1 MNWSAAATGLVPP
14 GVVTRTSTVA
24 AECAGVDAVI
34 VVLFTAVKLAAA
46 EPPKLTDDAPLN
58 AEPVMVT
65 DVPPAV
71 PPVAGVI
78 PETEGGLMVLG
89 TTTVGDGADAGPVP
103 TAFFATTVHV

>member
-24 AECAGVDAVI
+24 AACAGVDAVI

-46 EPPKLTDDAPLN
+46 DPPKLTADAPLN
-58 AEPVMVT
+58 AEPVIVI

-71 PPVAGVI
+71 VPDDGDTPVTAG
-78 PETEGGLMVLG
+78 GGG
-89 TTTVGDGADAGPVP
+89 GA
-103 TAFFATTVHV
+103 AT